1 MAVVGGGPAGLSA
14 AYFLVRKGYP
24 VTLFEAS
31 PVLGGMLALG
41 IPEFRLPREHL
52 QRDIQYILALGIEVR
67 TQTPIGKDLTLEQLK
82 NQGYEAVFLATGAH
96 QGLEMGVFG
105 ENLYEGIIDALDFL
119 KKVNSSPEPLAGK
132 RVVVV
137 GGGYAAVDAARAAI
151 RLGATVNLVYR
162 RTEEDLPADPLEL
175 RAAREEGVQFHF
187 LTTPT
192 KITAKNNRVA
202 GLECLRL
209 EPVSTDTSGRRRIL
223 PKEGTEFLLPA
234 ECGDYRRGF
243 EAGSLLLLPYRSPF
257 GSHRPDPGR
266 GSGDPANPG
275 SHRSS
280 PAGT

>member
-14 AYFLVRKGYP
+14 AYFLARKGYP

-31 PVLGGMLALG
+31 PVLGGMLALA

-52 QRDIQYILALGIEVR
+52 QRDIQYILALGVEVR

-192 KITAKNNRVA
+192 KIAAKNNRVA
-202 GLECLRL
+202 A
-209 EPVSTDTSGRRRIL
+209 SGV
-223 PKEGTEFLLPA
+223 PA
-234 ECGDYRRGF
+234 ARTGK
-243 EAGSLLLLPYRSPF
+243 
-257 GSHRPDPGR
+257 HRYQRTPPD
-266 GSGDPANPG
+266 A
-275 SHRSS
+275 
-280 PAGT
+280 A